1 VRGAGLGGDEPA
13 PIDAETARGDGLSW
27 NRLWRA
33 VILLNS
39 VSTDKQVADSSAKV
53 SRVHS

>member
-1 VRGAGLGGDEPA
+1 VRGAGLRGGDPT
-13 PIDAETARGDGLSW
+13 PTDAETAKDEGLSQ

-33 VILLNS
+33 AILLNS

-53 SRVHS
+53 SKVRS